1 MTYLTIFRKLRFAL
15 GDTCGAVYL
24 DYAFIA
30 QIKMLAGDLY
40 DTMQPR
46 KKKNM
51 MNKWEYS
58 AKREFKHEMN
68 DEEDFDYE
76 VPEYN
81 EGDNPNEVLLK
92 KLVNRRKMNCSSQW
106 R

>member
-1 MTYLTIFRKLRFAL
+1 MTHLAIFRKLKFVL

-24 DYAFIA
+24 DYAFFA
-30 QIKMLAGDLY
+30 QIKIIVGDLF

-51 MNKWEYS
+51 MNKWEYN

-68 DEEDFDYE
+68 DGEDFDYE
-76 VPEYN
+76 VPGYN
-81 EGDNPNEVLLK
+81 GGENPNEVLLK
-92 KLVNRRKMNCSSQW
+92 K
-106 R
+106 